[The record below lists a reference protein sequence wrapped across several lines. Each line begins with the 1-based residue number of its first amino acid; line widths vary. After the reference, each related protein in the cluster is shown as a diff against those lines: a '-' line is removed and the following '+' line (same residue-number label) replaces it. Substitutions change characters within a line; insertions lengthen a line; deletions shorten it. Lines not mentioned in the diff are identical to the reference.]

1 MRIKLTLGL
10 AAAMLLSI
18 AGCASP
24 ADQTSTAGDPTSN
37 VVQGQQE
44 SAAPTTED
52 TATEAV
58 TMPAE
63 DSSTSE
69 AEETTEEEVTA
80 VADLSIDDYGFT
92 QIPEGEY
99 GSAAGISYAVVFE
112 NAGSAIATSA
122 QYQIAF
128 EDGAGTVLSSEQG
141 YVTAVLPG
149 TSVAAAGYVYDV
161 DGAEEMTVQL
171 MPGESEEIDGEA
183 ANFEVTNVTTTSQ
196 EFGGMKTTATV
207 ASPFTRDL
215 ENLEAVAVYR
225 NADGEII
232 GGDYTYLNFVPAGGS
247 SAVEITGSYDG
258 EDPSETEVYIAL
270 SGLSLLE

>member
-1 MRIKLTLGL
+1 M
-10 AAAMLLSI
+10 
-18 AGCASP
+18 
-24 ADQTSTAGDPTSN
+24 
-37 VVQGQQE
+37 QGQQE

-58 TMPAE
+58 TTPAE

>member
-58 TMPAE
+58 TTPAE

>member
-1 MRIKLTLGL
+1 MCIKLALIPT
-10 AAAMLLSI
+10 AAMVLLI

-24 ADQTSTAGDPTSN
+24 AEQTSTAGEPTSN

-44 SAAPTTED
+44 ESAPPTTE
-52 TATEAV
+52 EA
-58 TMPAE
+58 
-63 DSSTSE
+63 
-69 AEETTEEEVTA
+69 TTEEATTPAEESSSKAEEPTEEDDAA
-80 VADLSIDDYGFT
+80 VADLSVDDYGFT

-112 NAGSAIATSA
+112 NAGSAIATQA

-128 EDGAGTVLSSEQG
+128 EDNAGTVLSSEQG

-149 TSVAAAGYVYDV
+149 TSIAAAGYVYDV
-161 DGAEEMTVQL
+161 DGAEKMTVQL
-171 MPGESEEIDGEA
+171 MPGDSEEIDGEA
-183 ANFEVTNVTTTSQ
+183 ANFEVTNVTSTPQ

-207 ASPFTRDL
+207 ASPFTKDL

-232 GGDYTYLNFVPAGGS
+232 GGDFTYLNFVPAGGT
-247 SAVEITGSYDG
+247 SAVEITGSYEG
-258 EDPSETEVYIAL
+258 EAPSETEVFIAL